1 MKQPPLW
8 KTISLGTYTRAT
20 FVVAAAFGLAACG
33 SSSEEDGTGF
43 LKFYN
48 ASPNAPAM
56 FITLDEDLDNDEDD
70 EIEQTFSNINYGQA
84 LSNQQIPTGEYF
96 YELAWQDEESNARS
110 DLEIVFEDRLT
121 IEEDDITLVVMSDDI
136 LQPQV
141 TVFNVPIVDDEDD
154 SDNDLFNLR
163 FLNASPDNTAID
175 VYMSKSDETFNES
188 ELMGSFSYLELSENI
203 KRDEDQYIF
212 YITQAGSTEV
222 LFESSDVNYPF
233 SSQYIVVIRP
243 STGAGESPY
252 VIDNVSN
259 STVTEYQSANAAAR
273 FRVYNGMQTNDLF
286 PQYTGQLT
294 VAADLD
300 PQSVDDIV
308 DQLAVSTFSDSF
320 TVANGD
326 YSLTLKNADTDEELL
341 KNQLLS
347 LPENTD
353 KTVFYYLI
361 EEFVDEDGDGD
372 FDEDGDGEVDEIEV
386 KIATTVVDNSTRER
400 IYDHEVEMLNLA
412 YSEDFARVTFY
423 FVKSDEIIDTAEN
436 RRTLTLGDPS
446 SLVLLNNTY
455 QVYAVA
461 EIDGNDI
468 ILDTLSLTLNEDSD
482 ELFLLFEQSATA
494 PSGYQLK
501 FESQRVGE

>member
-1 MKQPPLW
+1 M
-8 KTISLGTYTRAT
+8 
-20 FVVAAAFGLAACG
+20 
-33 SSSEEDGTGF
+33 
-43 LKFYN
+43 
-48 ASPNAPAM
+48 
-56 FITLDEDLDNDEDD
+56 
-70 EIEQTFSNINYGQA
+70 
-84 LSNQQIPTGEYF
+84 
-96 YELAWQDEESNARS
+96 
-110 DLEIVFEDRLT
+110 
-121 IEEDDITLVVMSDDI
+121 
-136 LQPQV
+136 
-141 TVFNVPIVDDEDD
+141 
-154 SDNDLFNLR
+154 
-163 FLNASPDNTAID
+163 
-175 VYMSKSDETFNES
+175 
-188 ELMGSFSYLELSENI
+188 
-203 KRDEDQYIF
+203 F
-212 YITQAGSTEV
+212 YII
-222 LFESSDVNYPF
+222 N
-233 SSQYIVVIRP
+233 R
-243 STGAGESPY
+243 
-252 VIDNVSN
+252 
-259 STVTEYQSANAAAR
+259 
-273 FRVYNGMQTNDLF
+273 
-286 PQYTGQLT
+286 
-294 VAADLD
+294 
-300 PQSVDDIV
+300 
-308 DQLAVSTFSDSF
+308 
-320 TVANGD
+320 D

-361 EEFVDEDGDGD
+361 EEFVDEDGD

-423 FVKSDEIIDTAEN
+423 FVKSDEIIETAEN